1 MNDTQ
6 PVLIDLHSASSRRES
21 QNAFRR
27 RKKGTVATRP
37 HSSALGRTS
46 GPVVR
51 SDLAGAM
58 VLVQRA
64 AARATCRAGV
74 VQYDIRMPHGVSRNQ
89 RWRPVRWLGRP
100 QSQGTIHRKP
110 VCKSGHLSRSG
121 PWPGTAP
128 VSPLAQPNGGAVL
141 REEGCSGG

>member
-1 MNDTQ
+1 MKRPLDIASSGHRAQNQLAMNDPA
-6 PVLIDLHSASSRRES
+6 PVLKDLHSASSRRES

-64 AARATCRAGV
+64 AARATCR
-74 VQYDIRMPHGVSRNQ
+74 
-89 RWRPVRWLGRP
+89 
-100 QSQGTIHRKP
+100 
-110 VCKSGHLSRSG
+110 
-121 PWPGTAP
+121 
-128 VSPLAQPNGGAVL
+128 
-141 REEGCSGG
+141 REERRQLGVGRLFVMMHEPRIASHVGGQYRRQPTLDPDWPLLHHGP